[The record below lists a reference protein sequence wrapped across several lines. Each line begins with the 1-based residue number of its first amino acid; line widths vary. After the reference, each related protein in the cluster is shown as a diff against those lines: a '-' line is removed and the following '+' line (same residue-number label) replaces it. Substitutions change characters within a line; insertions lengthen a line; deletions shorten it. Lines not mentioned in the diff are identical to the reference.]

1 MKITKKIVIIAVA
14 VLVLLIGGGVAYA
27 TNTLTA
33 RADRQLN
40 LGNKYL
46 QEGKYQEAILAFQ
59 KVIQIEPKNILARLG
74 LGQVY
79 VATKEFTKAETVL
92 KEVIGIDSKN
102 IPARDELFKVYL
114 KEGNL
119 DAANAILQEIIQIDP
134 NKDVKQLKADLE
146 SAKTDVVSNTEKNNS
161 SASASPQSSPT
172 TVGVTEQSTIQ
183 RMHRIIL
190 SLEVVKDIKSKGY
203 PKGSVGSKKLCY
215 FDSSKNIAY
224 IGMMNA
230 SGEPDEANVVRI
242 HNPKIISFSEV
253 PFDGPGI
260 KILRE
265 LGAEYN
271 IKKAIKVEGLFSG
284 GSSFYAGNMW
294 SETTLKVI

>member
-1 MKITKKIVIIAVA
+1 M
-14 VLVLLIGGGVAYA
+14 
-27 TNTLTA
+27 
-33 RADRQLN
+33 DS
-40 LGNKYL
+40 
-46 QEGKYQEAILAFQ
+46 FQ
-59 KVIQIEPKNILARLG
+59 KV
-74 LGQVY
+74 V
-79 VATKEFTKAETVL
+79 KEDTERYADAQKKITDCKKASES
-92 KEVIGIDSKN
+92 DS
-102 IPARDELFKVYL
+102 
-114 KEGNL
+114 
-119 DAANAILQEIIQIDP
+119 
-134 NKDVKQLKADLE
+134 
-146 SAKTDVVSNTEKNNS
+146 
-161 SASASPQSSPT
+161 
-172 TVGVTEQSTIQ
+172 IQ

-230 SGEPDEANVVRI
+230 NGEPDEANVVRI